1 MFRLSRALGS
11 LLLLAGMA
19 ACGAPAAAPSP
30 TAPPAAPTAAPTTAP
45 AAPTAAAVPTT
56 APAGQT
62 VELRLGISLD
72 AATLADY
79 EPAIKALDEQH
90 PEWEIK
96 IEQVP
101 QQDRLT
107 KLNAQ
112 IASQTL
118 PDVVLI
124 DGLPTQQFIRQ
135 GAFADLTPFIEQDSF
150 KLDAFYPDAM
160 AQFAYNGRQW
170 GIVTVAAPEVVFYNK
185 TMFDA
190 AKMAYPTDDWTFED
204 MRVAAR
210 KLTLD
215 KDGRN
220 ADDPQFDGQNI
231 VQWGWNN
238 SPGYIWTNHF
248 VQPFG
253 ADYCANDDCT
263 ELQLTDSKVIEAF
276 QWWADMVQKDRS
288 ALHDPYGGSQT
299 GVPGDPLI
307 ASKAAM
313 GFGGFFTVAQISQ
326 QTKLEYDIVQPF
338 KGSDGKRYTNIS
350 TQGYLIAANSQNKEA
365 AWQLIRALNQ
375 PDFLT
380 NVWGKPGH
388 FIPALREAAPSAINP
403 AQPPKNQQAFID
415 AMEYAQVLRPYTASA
430 FEVYGKTVDLF
441 KAALTGNTPVP
452 EALKQINDTAN
463 ELLKKDRQP

>member
-1 MFRLSRALGS
+1 MILLVSLSVQVERSVKEAVCFDYHARLALYCCWLGWLPVARAQLR
-11 LLLLAGMA
+11 
-19 ACGAPAAAPSP
+19 PRHRQ
-30 TAPPAAPTAAPTTAP
+30 PAAPTAAPAPTAA
-45 AAPTAAAVPTT
+45 AAPTAAPAPTAADAPT
-56 APAGQT
+56 AAPAAQT

-135 GAFADLTPFIEQDSF
+135 GAFADLTPFIEQDGF

-160 AQFAYNGRQW
+160 AQFAYDGRQW

-190 AKMAYPTDDWTFED
+190 AKVAYPTDDWTFED

-263 ELQLTDSKVIEAF
+263 QLQLTDPKVIEAF
-276 QWWADMVQKDRS
+276 QW
-288 ALHDPYGGSQT
+288 
-299 GVPGDPLI
+299 
-307 ASKAAM
+307 
-313 GFGGFFTVAQISQ
+313 
-326 QTKLEYDIVQPF
+326 
-338 KGSDGKRYTNIS
+338 
-350 TQGYLIAANSQNKEA
+350 
-365 AWQLIRALNQ
+365 
-375 PDFLT
+375 
-380 NVWGKPGH
+380 
-388 FIPALREAAPSAINP
+388 
-403 AQPPKNQQAFID
+403 
-415 AMEYAQVLRPYTASA
+415 
-430 FEVYGKTVDLF
+430 
-441 KAALTGNTPVP
+441 
-452 EALKQINDTAN
+452 
-463 ELLKKDRQP
+463 